1 VAEVLVVH
9 EEGRVR
15 RKSEEL
21 VRSRGYTCDG
31 ADSDS
36 AARACLQ
43 KERYNLILLDL
54 KLPGES
60 GMELLTHIRGTYP
73 ELEVLMLTGHYDP
86 RLAEAAVELGLCE
99 YLVKPVRPK
108 DLLTHISGALYRGDL
123 EAENRRDRR
132 RLEVTVRERTHELLD
147 ALMAVDQTDAT
158 VQALETGIM
167 LRLARVVEI
176 RDEDSGRHLERMSQF
191 CAIVGREL
199 GLPAIQ
205 CERLR
210 TASQLHDVGTVVIPD
225 AILFKAGKLSGE
237 EFGVVKGHAEAG
249 YRMLIDSSSEL
260 VQESALVAW
269 THHER
274 WDGTGYPRGLS
285 GEDIPI
291 EGRIAAIADVFDAL
305 TSHRIY
311 RPAFSV
317 VTAIEM
323 IEAERAHHFDPQVLD
338 AFHAAVGELQVVR
351 QKYAG

>member
-1 VAEVLVVH
+1 VVH
-9 EEGRVR
+9 EEGRLR
-15 RKSEEL
+15 QRSEEL
-21 VRSRGYTCDG
+21 VRSGGHTCDG
-31 ADSDS
+31 AASDS
-36 AARACLQ
+36 AALACL
-43 KERYNLILLDL
+43 ERETYNLILLDV
-54 KLPGES
+54 KMAGDS
-60 GMELLTHIRGTYP
+60 GMELLTHIRSTYP
-73 ELEVLMLTGHYDP
+73 ELEVLMLTSKYDP
-86 RLAEAAVELGLCE
+86 RLAEAAVELGLCD

-108 DLLTHISGALYRGDL
+108 DLLVHISAALYRGDL
-123 EAENRRDRR
+123 EAETRRERQ

-147 ALMAVDQTDAT
+147 ALMDVDQADAT
-158 VQALETGIM
+158 AAALETGIM
-167 LRLARVVEI
+167 LRLARVAEI

-191 CAIVGREL
+191 CAILGREL

-205 CERLR
+205 CERLL

-225 AILFKAGKLSGE
+225 AILFKAGKLSPE
-237 EFGVVKGHAEAG
+237 EFDIVKGHAEAG
-249 YRMLIDSSSEL
+249 YQMLINSPSEL
-260 VQESALVAW
+260 VQGSAIVAR

-317 VTAIEM
+317 MTAMEM
-323 IEAERAHHFDPQVLD
+323 IESEREHHFDPQVLD

-351 QKYAG
+351 QRLAG